1 MGEGQQ
7 VRLPSGVRPDAVSED
22 HVVLVKFCST
32 LRLTQQ
38 IRLATFMAHSQSKT
52 LLLAV
57 RSRCEFAPDLQ
68 AFIAETGL
76 VEVRRG

>member
-1 MGEGQQ
+1 
-7 VRLPSGVRPDAVSED
+7 VRPDAVSES
-22 HVVLVKFCST
+22 HVVLVKLCRT

-38 IRLATFMAHSQSKT
+38 IRLATFMAHSQSKQ

-57 RSRCEFAPDLQ
+57 RSTCVFSPDLE